1 MEFKVG
7 TRGRIV
13 SDCFVSSDV
22 EETDN
27 GILTANE
34 HWREEGEF
42 VVVGVEEDF
51 IKVVFD
57 GEDWEW
63 WIGEED
69 FENLETL

>member
-13 SDCFVSSDV
+13 SECFVSSDV
-22 EETDN
+22 EEVD
-27 GILTANE
+27 GVLTANE